1 MGAMES
7 LQPEFESCYRAL
19 AARDARFDGMF
30 YTAVKTT
37 GIYCRPVCP
46 ARTPARSSC
55 SFYSTAAA
63 AESAGFRPCLRCR
76 PELAPGR
83 PDFAA
88 TLAQSIYHRI
98 AAGALD
104 AQSLERLAEQV
115 GVSTRHLRRLV
126 VTHFGVTPVEIALT
140 QRLLFAKKLLHETHL
155 CMTEVALAS
164 GFGSVRRFNDAF
176 LQHYRLAPSALRR
189 ISAPQGALEE
199 TVRLRLDFRP
209 PFDAPRWFS
218 YLGERAV
225 AGVEVGDA
233 RRYLRSIRVEHG
245 DKTIDAWFELRAD
258 TRRDALEVT
267 LPATLTPVLLKTVQR
282 IRQMFDLDADPK
294 RIAEHLGASPLLT
307 HLLHD
312 QRSLRVLGAWQPFEL
327 AFRTVLGQ
335 QVSVRGAST
344 LAARIASQCC
354 QPAGFTHPE
363 LRLLPLRDRDL
374 AALSQ
379 AQLCGLGLTRQRA
392 QTLLNLARFSAEG
405 GLDFEQGAGLDD
417 IVQRLCSVSGI
428 GAWTAQYV
436 AMRGFAQSDA
446 FPAGDLGLRQAVA
459 RLSGQAEMLSIR
471 QLEQL
476 SHQWRPWRGYA
487 ASALWASLKL
497 ERQ

>member
-1 MGAMES
+1 MQSA
-7 LQPEFESCYRAL
+7 QPDFESCYRAV

-104 AQSLERLAEQV
+104 QDSLVRLAEQV

-126 VTHFGVTPVEIALT
+126 VTHFGVTPLDIAKT

-155 CMTEVALAS
+155 SMTEVALAS

-176 LQHYRLAPSALRR
+176 LQQYRLAPSALRR
-189 ISAPQGALEE
+189 LSAPQGALED
-199 TVRLRLDFRP
+199 TVRLRLDYRP
-209 PFDAPRWFS
+209 PFDAQRWFN
-218 YLGERAV
+218 YLGQRAV
-225 AGVEVGDA
+225 AGVEAGDA
-233 RRYLRSIRVEHG
+233 HHYVRSIRVEQG
-245 DKTIDAWFELRAD
+245 DQVIDGWFELRAD
-258 TRRDALEVT
+258 ARRNALEVT
-267 LPATLTPVLLKTVQR
+267 LPVRLTPVLLKTVQR
-282 IRQMFDLDADPK
+282 IRQMFDLDADPEL
-294 RIAEHLGASPLLT
+294 IGEHLGASPLLS
-307 HLLHD
+307 HVAQD
-312 QRSLRVLGAWQPFEL
+312 QRALRVLGAWQPFEM
-327 AFRTVLGQ
+327 AFRTILGQ

-344 LAARIASQCC
+344 LAARIALQCC
-354 QPAGFTHPE
+354 QPAGFVHRE
-363 LRLLPLRDRDL
+363 ISLLPLRDSDL
-374 AALSQ
+374 AGLTQ
-379 AQLCGLGLTRQRA
+379 QQLCDLGLTRQRA
-392 QTLLNLARFSAEG
+392 QTLLNLARFSAQG

-417 IVQRLCSVSGI
+417 MVKRMCSVPGI
-428 GAWTAQYV
+428 GDWTAQYV
-436 AMRGFAQSDA
+436 AMRGFAKADA
-446 FPAGDLGLRQAVA
+446 FPAGDLALRQAAA
-459 RLSGQAEMLSIR
+459 RLARQQEMPSIK

-476 SHQWRPWRGYA
+476 SQQWRPWRAYA
-487 ASALWASLKL
+487 ASALWASLKP
-497 ERQ
+497 EQQ